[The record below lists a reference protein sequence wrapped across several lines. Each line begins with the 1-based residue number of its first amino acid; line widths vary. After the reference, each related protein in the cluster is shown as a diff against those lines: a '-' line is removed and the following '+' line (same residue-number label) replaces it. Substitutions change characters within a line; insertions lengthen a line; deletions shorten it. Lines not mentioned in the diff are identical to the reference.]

1 MFLRPFYLMLIYVAK
16 RLIGAIPTFLGV
28 LTLVFVL
35 MRLVPGDPA
44 ILILGERATPESV
57 AALRADMGLDVPIW
71 RQYVNFL
78 GQVAQGDLGRSIRTN
93 QPVFGEVMRVFPYTA
108 ALAVAAIVLAS
119 VFGVAAG
126 VLAALR
132 RNTVVD
138 YVISS
143 LSMVGIAMP
152 VFTLGIILLLIFSY
166 QLRWFPAISS
176 GSAGSL
182 GDSLWQLV
190 LPAVALGLSS
200 GAVVARMARSSVL
213 EIMNQDF
220 VRTARAKGVPDRS
233 VTFKHVLKNAMIPVV
248 TIIGIN
254 FGRLMSG
261 TVITET
267 LFVRPGLGRLMID
280 SIYSR
285 DYPQVEATI
294 AFFAIIFIVI
304 NLAVDVVYAMLDPRI
319 QYG

>member
-1 MFLRPFYLMLIYVAK
+1 MLRYVVR
-16 RLIGAIPTFLGV
+16 RLLGAIPTFIGV

-44 ILILGERATPESV
+44 LLILGDRATPAAVE
-57 AALRADMGLDVPIW
+57 ALRRDMGLDVPIW
-71 RQYVNFL
+71 EQYIRFIV
-78 GQVAQGDLGRSIRTN
+78 QVAQGDLGRSIRTN
-93 QPVFGEVMRVFPYTA
+93 QPVFAEVMRVFPHTA
-108 ALAVAAIVLAS
+108 ILAVAAILIAS
-119 VFGVAAG
+119 VLGISAG
-126 VLAALR
+126 VISALR

-138 YVISS
+138 YIVST

-152 VFTLGIILLLIFSY
+152 VFTLGIILLLVFSY

-176 GSAGSL
+176 SMTGDL
-182 GDSLWQLV
+182 GAMLRQLV

-200 GAVVARMARSSVL
+200 GAVISRMTRSSVL
-213 EIMNQDF
+213 EILNMDF
-220 VRTARAKGVPDRS
+220 IRTARAKGVPNRL
-233 VTFKHVLKNAMIPVV
+233 VTLKHVLKNAMIPVV

-280 SIYSR
+280 SIYTR

-304 NLAVDVVYAMLDPRI
+304 NILVDVVYAILDPRI
-319 QYG
+319 HYA